1 MFPAPP
7 NVLETPSVSISI
19 PGQQFTINWNA
30 PPLNL
35 HGRADTY
42 FLSITGPDDLCGD
55 VSTLQRLGNRTHSYA
70 CSGWTMPEG
79 QMYTF
84 TVQAA
89 NCGGELKGPESDP
102 ITVSLQGAYFVTSAT
117 DDTNL

>member
-1 MFPAPP
+1 
-7 NVLETPSVSISI
+7 
-19 PGQQFTINWNA
+19 
-30 PPLNL
+30 
-35 HGRADTY
+35 
-42 FLSITGPDDLCGD
+42 
-55 VSTLQRLGNRTHSYA
+55 
-70 CSGWTMPEG
+70 
-79 QMYTF
+79 MYTF